1 MPQLPSARPRGPKP
15 HRVDADQLLDAA
27 QEIFSREGLRGAS
40 LRAIARQA
48 GCDPALIYYHF
59 DSKEAMF
66 TALLER
72 RFPPLIEDLRR
83 VSDPGDRRPT
93 PLRLW
98 DVMCIYHTRLSHNPG
113 IRSLVRG
120 EIVRGTEGIQE
131 LIQNQVGGAALQVK
145 AILEQGI
152 ARGEVRQDLDP
163 LLSTFFLVKLHLEIL
178 DVLPVVA
185 SRLLGVPPG
194 AAVAE
199 GERAWMQLFWRG
211 IAADPTA
218 PVPSLPDLEP

>member
-1 MPQLPSARPRGPKP
+1 
-15 HRVDADQLLDAA
+15 
-27 QEIFSREGLRGAS
+27 
-40 LRAIARQA
+40 
-48 GCDPALIYYHF
+48 
-59 DSKEAMF
+59 
-66 TALLER
+66 
-72 RFPPLIEDLRR
+72 
-83 VSDPGDRRPT
+83 
-93 PLRLW
+93 
-98 DVMCIYHTRLSHNPG
+98 MCIYHKRLSHNPG

-131 LIQNQVGGAALQVK
+131 LIQNQVGGAAQQVK

-185 SRLLGVPPG
+185 SRLLGVPPE

-218 PVPSLPDLEP
+218 PVPSLPDLES